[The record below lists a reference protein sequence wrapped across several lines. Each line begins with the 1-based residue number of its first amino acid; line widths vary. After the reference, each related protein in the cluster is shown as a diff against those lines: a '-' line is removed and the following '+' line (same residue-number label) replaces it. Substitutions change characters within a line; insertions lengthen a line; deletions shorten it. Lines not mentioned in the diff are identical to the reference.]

1 MNGNT
6 LKNWRMNQKPKFSRM
21 KVAEELS
28 QMLGRQIT
36 TAIVRDIEEE
46 RSAKWVKEY
55 EDWAKAHWKESTR
68 PLTFDT
74 IHPRDLDRPLERGVP
89 DVLLHV
95 LDTTSKPAENW
106 KIIESDEWWPCP
118 FLLPDDYSLYIF
130 VQINGSGL
138 KPAFPHASV
147 LVFKSMTVPPIGSVV
162 LRKVSGAY
170 EIGFLTSLEDNVQM
184 KTFSSKNCGF
194 EGMVFGALLGIF
206 RQWEMTGTPS
216 PANIEWNGGRPIMFT
231 DDCRGLLMQNS

>member
-6 LKNWRMNQKPKFSRM
+6 LKNWRMNQKPKFSRGR
-21 KVAEELS
+21 VALELS
-28 QMLGRQIT
+28 QALGRHIT

-55 EDWAKAHWKESTR
+55 AEWAKAHWKESTR
-68 PLTFDT
+68 PLTFDA
-74 IHPRDLDRPLERGVP
+74 IHPRDLDRPTERYVP

-95 LDTTSKPAENW
+95 LDTTSKPERNW
-106 KIIESDEWWPCP
+106 RIMKSDEWWSCP
-118 FLLPDDYSLYIF
+118 FILPDDYSLYIF

-147 LVFKSMTVPPIGSVV
+147 LVFKSMTVPPVGSLV
-162 LRKVSGAY
+162 LRKVNDEY
-170 EIGFLTSLEDNVQM
+170 EMGFLTSVEDDVQM
-184 KTFSSKNCGF
+184 KTFPSKSHSY

-206 RQWEMTGTPS
+206 TQWQSTGTKS
-216 PANIEWNGGRPIMFT
+216 HENIEWNGGRPIVFS
-231 DDCRGLLMQNS
+231 DDCRGLLSQNP